1 MSDEFYIGYEP
12 QMPPRMAREVRRVA
26 AAVLGVAVL
35 VPVAFVVAQ
44 GRFAS
49 AVFEFGRTRALE
61 GRLVASPYPALMT
74 TDERGATRVYWLV
87 APGKHGAAALV
98 AGLDG
103 AQVRV
108 IGTLIQRDDD
118 AMLQVERGGVEAAGG
133 GGERESIVPTDSM
146 TSLGAVV
153 VTGEIVDGK
162 CHLGV
167 MKPGEGPT
175 HRDCAVRCLLGGLPP
190 MFVPRD
196 AVAGVRRVPL
206 VTLDGLAIAPETL
219 SGLVG
224 KPVEVRGTLLERGTQ
239 RFLAA
244 SPGDIV
250 PTTR

>member
-1 MSDEFYIGYEP
+1 MSDEFYIGYQP
-12 QMPPRMAREVRRVA
+12 QMPPRMARQVLRVA
-26 AAVLGVAVL
+26 AAVLGLAVL
-35 VPVAFVVAQ
+35 VPVVLVVAQ

-61 GRLVASPYPALMT
+61 GRVVTSPYPALT
-74 TDERGATRVYWLV
+74 ATDDRGAARVYWLV
-87 APGKHGAAALV
+87 ASGKHGAAGLL

-108 IGTLIQRDDD
+108 TGTLIQRDDD
-118 AMLQVERGGVEAAGG
+118 AMLQVEPGGVERAGG
-133 GGERESIVPTDSM
+133 SVERDSIVPTGPM

-190 MFVPRD
+190 MFVPRG
-196 AVAGVRRVPL
+196 AAAGIGRLPL
-206 VTLDGLAIAPETL
+206 VTRDGLAIAPETL

-224 KPVEVRGTLLERGTQ
+224 KPVQVRGTVLQRGTQ
-239 RFLAA
+239 RYLAA

-250 PTTR
+250 PTAR